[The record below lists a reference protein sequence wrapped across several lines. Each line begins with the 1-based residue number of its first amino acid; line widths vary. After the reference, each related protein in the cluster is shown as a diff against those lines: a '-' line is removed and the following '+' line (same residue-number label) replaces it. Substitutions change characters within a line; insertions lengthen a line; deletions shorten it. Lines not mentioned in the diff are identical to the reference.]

1 MSKWKQKARLVFL
14 SFWSFWAFF
23 FVVPAQAESTTSE
36 LPASEVQVV
45 PASAV
50 QATPTPVENYEA
62 GIKAEGKNDLIGAIE
77 SYKLAADAGYIP
89 AQVRY
94 ANYLKRGALIE
105 EALKYYRLSVQA
117 NSDGQYG
124 LGAMYE
130 EGEKGLKRDLGVARF
145 LFSLAA
151 EQGHRE
157 ASIRLCEAYLRG
169 QAGLDEADLQG
180 PEALSLIRRAAG
192 HDYLPAMDALAVA
205 YREGK
210 FGLTPDPDQA
220 DVIVAITNKMR
231 GVVVKEKKKST
242 LFKLLKGDPV
252 KDADD
257 SKSKG
262 KAK

>member
-1 MSKWKQKARLVFL
+1 MSKWKQKAVLAFL
-14 SFWSFWAFF
+14 SFWTFF
-23 FVVPAQAESTTSE
+23 FVVPAQAEPTTPE
-36 LPASEVQVV
+36 LPAGAVQIV

-50 QATPTPVENYEA
+50 QAIPTPVENYEA
-62 GIKAEGKNDLIGAIE
+62 GVKAEGKNDLIGAIE
-77 SYKLAADAGYIP
+77 SYKLAADAGHVP

-94 ANYLKRGALIE
+94 ANYLKRGTFIA

-117 NSDGQYG
+117 NNDGQYG

-157 ASIRLCEAYLRG
+157 ASIRLSEAYLKG
-169 QAGLDEADLQG
+169 QAGLDEADLQSA
-180 PEALSLIRRAAG
+180 EALSWIRRAAG
-192 HDYLPAMDALAVA
+192 HDHLPAMDALAVA

-220 DVIVAITNKMR
+220 DVIVTITNKMR
-231 GVVVKEKKKST
+231 GVVVKEKKKSA
-242 LFKLLKGDPV
+242 LFKLLKGDPG
-252 KDADD
+252 KDEDNP
-257 SKSKG
+257 KSKG
-262 KAK
+262 KTR

>member
-14 SFWSFWAFF
+14 SCWSFWVF
-23 FVVPAQAESTTSE
+23 FVVAPAHAESTSE
-36 LPASEVQVV
+36 LPASAVQVV
-45 PASAV
+45 PASGV

-62 GIKAEGKNDLIGAIE
+62 GVKAEGKNDLIGAIAL
-77 SYKLAADAGYIP
+77 YKLAADAGYIP

-130 EGEKGLKRDLGVARF
+130 EGEKEFKRDLGVARF

-151 EQGHRE
+151 EQGHRD
-157 ASIRLCEAYLRG
+157 ASIRLSDAYLKG

-180 PEALSLIRRAAG
+180 PEALSWIRRAAG

-210 FGLTPDPDQA
+210 FGLKLDPDQA

-231 GVVVKEKKKST
+231 GVVVKEKKKSA
-242 LFKLLKGDPV
+242 LFKLLKGDPG
-252 KDADD
+252 KDGDD
-257 SKSKG
+257 PKKKG
-262 KAK
+262 KTQ